1 MFIALRPTELQ
12 VVAGSSVEIDV
23 TVIDADGGSLSGLT
37 AIFAGIEPSWVRR
50 VDAESSD
57 ALLRVTAERASA
69 TFSITVPAD
78 HPVGERVIAVG
89 IRADDAVRGVA
100 FERLPLHVV
109 ERAPVRV
116 TTDPSIADG
125 RRRVEIS
132 LVVSSDSASDLVVV
146 PVGEDPEGSIDFTFD
161 RPRIEVPSGADRSVG
176 VRLRGGRP
184 ISGRSQRRVVR
195 VGVDAGERVMVDL
208 PVVQRPVLPTSVLA
222 VVAVVLAVGLI
233 IVFGAT
239 SWFARTSTSSTASTN
254 GTLEVIDLVRIG
266 AEVTGRVVTPTGDP
280 ISGVEVDLFDV
291 DDPIS
296 SVMSSATDSNGEY
309 RFVGVASG
317 SFTVRAVAAGFA
329 TSWSGDADQF
339 SDADEVAVQTAD
351 VTVPDLTMNGLA
363 GRVLGRLSGVDRA
376 DVVVTATP
384 VDLDGPT
391 VMSQVRVGTGGVFD
405 LIDLATPGRVEL
417 AVRRGDVE
425 LTSVLIDL
433 GPGEERGD
441 VTIVVPTGEGSVRG
455 VISTAAGP
463 LGDVSVTVTDG
474 TVDVS
479 TSTLTQGDVGT
490 FSIDDLAVP
499 GRYTVNVARDG
510 FGSESAVVDLT
521 DNDPSAT
528 VAIELTPALAS
539 IVGRVTDIAGNGI
552 GGVTVRATTDGFDM
566 STVSVDGAAGSSTD
580 AGRFVLAGLASPSS
594 LTLTFSA
601 DGFVTRT
608 EQVTLSSTTSG
619 PREVTAVLVSASAS
633 VTGIVRGPDGVPLA
647 GATIVLSDG
656 VRSSTTR
663 SAHEPSGTYRFVGVA
678 PGSHTLTVRVP
689 GAAPVVMLIDAAAGE
704 AVNADVAVGATATVR
719 GRVVTS
725 ASATPAVPVAGATVR
740 LFRLA
745 QFPGSNADAV
755 TTVTTGADGTFTL
768 SGFDTPGDY
777 VVAVSA
783 PSAPAIVATSVT
795 VRPTAGEESPVGDI
809 DLAG

>member
-1 MFIALRPTELQ
+1 MYIALRPTELQ

-23 TVIDADGGSLSGLT
+23 TVIDPDGGSLSGLMAT
-37 AIFAGIEPSWVRR
+37 FAGIEPSWVRR
-50 VDAESSD
+50 VDAERSD
-57 ALLRVTAERASA
+57 APLSVAADRASA
-69 TFSITVPAD
+69 LFSITVPTD
-78 HPVGERVIAVG
+78 HPVGERVIAIG
-89 IRADDAVRGVA
+89 IRADEAVRGVA

-109 ERAPVRV
+109 ARAPVRV

-125 RRRVEIS
+125 RRRVEVS
-132 LVVSSDSASDLVVV
+132 LVVSSESASDLVVV
-146 PVGEDPEGSIDFTFD
+146 PVGEDPEGLIDFTFD
-161 RPRIEVPSGADRSVG
+161 RSRIEVPSGADRSVG

-184 ISGRSQRRVVR
+184 ISGRSHRRVVR

-208 PVVQRPVLPTSVLA
+208 SVVQRPVLPTPVLA
-222 VVAVVLAVGLI
+222 VVAAVLAVVLI

-239 SWFARTSTSSTASTN
+239 SWFDRTSTSSPASTN
-254 GTLEVIDLVRIG
+254 GNLEVIDLVRTG
-266 AEVTGRVVTPTGDP
+266 AKVAGRVVTPTGDP
-280 ISGVEVDLFDV
+280 IPGVEVDLFDV

-296 SVMSSATDSNGEY
+296 SVMSSATDSSGEY

-329 TSWSGDADQF
+329 TSWNGDVDQF
-339 SDADEVAVQTAD
+339 SDADVLAVQTAD
-351 VTVPDLTMNGLA
+351 VIVPDLMMDGLP
-363 GRVLGRLSGVDRA
+363 GRVLGRLSSVDRA

-384 VDLDGPT
+384 VDREGPT
-391 VMSQVRVGTGGVFD
+391 VMSPVRVGTGGVFD
-405 LIDLATPGRVEL
+405 LIDLATPGRFEL
-417 AVRRGDVE
+417 AVSRGDVA
-425 LTSVLIDL
+425 LTSVVIDL

-441 VTIVVPTGEGSVRG
+441 VTIVVPAGEGSVSG
-455 VISTAAGP
+455 VVSTAAGP

-474 TVDVS
+474 MVDVS
-479 TSTLTQGDVGT
+479 TSTLTQGDVGRFT
-490 FSIDDLAVP
+490 IDDLAVP
-499 GRYTVNVARDG
+499 GRYTVNVSRDG
-510 FGSESAVVDLT
+510 FGSESIAVDLT
-521 DNDPSAT
+521 NDDPSAS

-539 IVGRVTDIAGNGI
+539 IVGRVTDAAGSGI
-552 GGVTVRATTDGFDM
+552 GGVTVRATADGVDV
-566 STVSVDGAAGSSTD
+566 STVSVDGTAGRPSD
-580 AGRFVLAGLASPSS
+580 VGRFVLDGLASPSS
-594 LTLTFSA
+594 LTLSFSA

-608 EQVTLSSTTSG
+608 EEVTLSSTTSG
-619 PREVTAVLVSASAS
+619 PREVTAVLVSASS
-633 VTGIVRGPDGVPLA
+633 TVTGIVRDPDGQPIA

-663 SAHEPSGTYRFVGVA
+663 SAHEPSGTYRFVGVT
-678 PGSHTLTVRVP
+678 PGTHTLTVRVP
-689 GAAPVVMLIDAAAGE
+689 GAAPVVMLIDIGAGE
-704 AVNADVAVGATATVR
+704 TVGADVAVGATATVR

-725 ASATPAVPVAGATVR
+725 AAGTPVVPVAGATVR

-755 TTVTTGADGTFTL
+755 ATVITGADGTFEL

-795 VRPTAGEESPVGDI
+795 VRPTAGEASPIGDI